1 MAGTLQNHATV
12 TPINDKVKCLCRYK
26 QEIYYFSS
34 MGLIYRSL
42 DNGVNFSYF
51 LDAEF
56 VNLSMGMR
64 VNANYIV
71 ILGGNYVT
79 IFNKITKR
87 QIKRISINITY
98 GYEYESKMTI
108 LDDYF
113 IIGDYVIEL
122 KTGTLKTCSWI
133 DAFTA
138 VQDGTIIHSYY
149 RSLSVETIDT
159 SLKYTVKVHEITYD
173 FVNGTIKDSIIKT
186 KYITLP
192 STLSAYFTML
202 SDSIVFVRQGTSFY
216 FYNLDTETF
225 MSDLIIQD
233 PEYYNA
239 YLNNIGS
246 GIVLCSVNNNGI
258 YTYNLYC
265 GKTCLYE
272 CESTKTDVY
281 TPIESTDDEYMSIY
295 NPSTNEIITIKIAQL
310 KESNVFSICEFVTD
324 DKTAYLKIKE
334 NVINGGIYNIP
345 IKEKVYYGSKLQI
358 NENIK
363 TYINQNKDIILKEK
377 IIDYTHAN
385 NKISSWERVK
395 LKPGEFIVE
404 TKKIRLEEKVDPP
417 YNKNL
422 SIKEVIKQ
430 KQQPIITIESLSGKY
445 TIDEYNAFSEPA
457 IVSMNYT
464 IKSSYVLAGPRAIYD
479 KITSGD
485 ADYKSYPYKASF
497 SLPYSGKTRY
507 LLINNNVKK
516 EHIDEYVK
524 YGAILYMETKTSISK
539 LSSNDFKVYD
549 TKSRKYIPYL
559 NIKTYNNAQY
569 YVYPL
574 PNIQLDLEITVSDY
588 SLITMQK
595 NSVKLMTSDS
605 GDDLLNINENITAFS
620 RRIRNKEDIYKSLS
634 FKYNGDY
641 LDQPVHIPL
650 DSGAKV
656 QLNSTLGKNTKCFF
670 DIGYDDACEYD
681 FSIGLHYYG
690 GEKTIRIKN
699 ENLTEYTVIYLGSN
713 NKKIE
718 KISRAKGFILEF
730 EDFIDSFTISNRMNS
745 TSFDC
750 SHVYFFN
757 VSSENFTEFGTES
770 LFMSEAIETQAAEL
784 DIKEKIID
792 YIPGYRCLSNI
803 GEDIYKQGTKFG
815 NGEIKISEYAD
826 GLHGKVLFPRVRE
839 NIPVY
844 DVDDDYIFNDLYKV
858 DYKYYYEYIKY
869 GAGYYEIIPVPFSIK
884 YKMYKN
890 EAYFVKVNKNNTN
903 ISFHTLYSMK
913 LQSLQDVESID
924 ILIGYDEVELRKVK
938 NHKMVI
944 ENSLIKIQHL
954 TTVDCKYG
962 WNNYEFLSQLSY
974 FVNWRLNQNPPL
986 EYEPDY
992 DKTHRIKY
1000 FGFMLNYKNVKA
1012 FTPSSSDIRN
1022 EEKIADLAIP
1032 KKYDNLNPRLIEASK
1047 DKECFEFRDV
1057 FAYKKSVNLHKEE
1070 MILEKVV
1077 NGISDEL
1084 RGVFFPNLDYGK
1096 PITIWNEQECIEILN
1111 ATSLHTTYFSPR
1123 RVYIVTNKPITSVY
1137 GLKLEYDLSLIKND
1151 HGWDSVWGAKEKIYN
1166 YTGYENHYRE
1176 VDGKYYYDFS
1186 LYEMNGG
1193 AVDDRISSLFVGF
1206 NSKENV
1212 GENFKSYSVI
1222 IYECTVWLNGY
1233 MKNEK
1238 IKCVDHVY
1246 AYLPSANCY
1255 LYEKIIQP
1263 AANLPVKEF
1272 YTKDR
1277 GGTRILS
1284 MTERIIRPNDK
1295 IGNKSLNTKENV
1307 KPFRYHRDLD
1317 VTELVPC
1324 EPIKDGIW
1332 IYENT
1337 IKDTKTDV
1345 PIKEKVVNIKKGKD
1359 AKVMVE
1365 IVKH

>member
-1 MAGTLQNHATV
+1 MAGTLQNHVTV
-12 TPINDKVKCLCRYK
+12 TPINDKVAGLCRYE
-26 QEIYYFSS
+26 QEVYYISS

-42 DNGVNFSYF
+42 DNGVKFSYL
-51 LDAEF
+51 LDAQF
-56 VNLSMGMR
+56 AYLSMGIR

-71 ILGGNYVT
+71 LIGNKNVV
-79 IFNKITKR
+79 IFNKTTKR
-87 QIKRISINITY
+87 QIKSINTGITY
-98 GYEYESKMTI
+98 DYGYESKMTI

-113 IIGDYVIEL
+113 IIGNDVIEL
-122 KTGTLKTCSWI
+122 KTGTFKTCSWMN
-133 DAFTA
+133 AFTA

-149 RSLSVETIDT
+149 QSLSVETIDT
-159 SLKYTVKVHEITYD
+159 SLKYTVKVHEIIYD
-173 FVNGTIKDSIIKT
+173 FVAGTKKDSIIKT

-192 STLSAYFTML
+192 STLTPYFMML
-202 SDSIVFVRQGTSFY
+202 SDSIIFIKQGTSFY

-225 MSDLIIQD
+225 MSNLIVQD
-233 PEYYNA
+233 SGYYNA

-246 GIVLCSVNNNGI
+246 GILLCSVNNNGI

-272 CESTKTDVY
+272 CESTKTDIY
-281 TPIESTDDEYMSIY
+281 TPIQSADDEYMSIY
-295 NPSTNEIITIKIAQL
+295 NPSTSEIITIKIAQL

-334 NVINGGIYNIP
+334 DINNGGIYNIP
-345 IKEKVYYGSKLQI
+345 IKEKVCYGSELKI

-404 TKKIRLEEKVDPP
+404 TKKIKLEEIIDPP

-430 KQQPIITIESLSGKY
+430 KQEPIITIESLSGRY
-445 TIDEYNAFSEPA
+445 TIDEYNAFSEPT

-464 IKSSYVLAGPRAIYD
+464 INSSYVLAGPRAIYD

-516 EHIDEYVK
+516 EHIDEYIK
-524 YGAILYMETKTSISK
+524 YGAFLYQKTKTSTSK

-549 TKSRKYIPYL
+549 AKSRKYIPYL

-569 YVYPL
+569 YVYLL
-574 PNIQLDLEITVSDY
+574 PNTQLDLEITVSDY
-588 SLITMQK
+588 SFITMQK
-595 NSVKLMTSDS
+595 DSVKLMTTDS

-620 RRIRNKEDIYKSLS
+620 KRIRSKEDIYKSLS
-634 FKYNGDY
+634 FKYNGDC
-641 LDQPVHIPL
+641 LDQPVHIPV

-670 DIGYDDACEYD
+670 DIGYDDDCEYD
-681 FSIGLHYYG
+681 FVIGLHYYG
-690 GEKTIRIKN
+690 GEKTIQIKN
-699 ENLTEYTVIYLGSN
+699 ENLIEYTVIYLGNN

-745 TSFDC
+745 TTFDC
-750 SHVYFFN
+750 SHVYFFDIFN
-757 VSSENFTEFGTES
+757 ENFTEFGTES

-803 GEDIYKQGTKFG
+803 SESIYKQGTKFG
-815 NGEIKISEYAD
+815 NKEIKISEYAD
-826 GLHGKVLFPRVRE
+826 GLHGNVLFSRVRE

-844 DVDDDYIFNDLYKV
+844 DMDDDYIFNDLYKV
-858 DYKYYYEYIKY
+858 DFKYYYKY
-869 GAGYYEIIPVPFSIK
+869 KDSGAGYYEIIPVPFSTK

-890 EAYFVKVNKNNTN
+890 EAYFVKVNKDNTTIDVN
-903 ISFHTLYSMK
+903 TLYSMK

-924 ILIGYDEVELRKVK
+924 ILIGYDEVEPRKVK
-938 NHKMVI
+938 NHKAVV
-944 ENSLIKIQHL
+944 ENSLIKIHKL

-974 FVNWRLNQNPPL
+974 FVNRQLDL
-986 EYEPDY
+986 KSIDY
-992 DKTHRIKY
+992 DKDYNKTHRIKY
-1000 FGFMLNYKNVKA
+1000 FGFMLNYRNAMA
-1012 FTPSSSDIRN
+1012 FTVDSYDIRN
-1022 EEKIADLAIP
+1022 EEKITDNDIP
-1032 KKYDNLNPRLIEASK
+1032 KKYNNLNPKIIEATN
-1047 DKECFEFRDV
+1047 DKECFEFRDF
-1057 FAYKKSVNLHKEE
+1057 FAYKKSLKQY
-1070 MILEKVV
+1070 ILQTIYEKVV
-1077 NGISDEL
+1077 IGESDEL
-1084 RGVFFPNLDYGK
+1084 RGVFYPNLDYNK

-1111 ATSLHTTYFSPR
+1111 AASLKTDYFSPR

-1137 GLKLEYDLSLIKND
+1137 GYKMEQGFSWVGND
-1151 HGWDSVWGAKEKIYN
+1151 HIWGWQEKIYN

-1186 LYEMNGG
+1186 LYEENGG
-1193 AVDDRISSLFVGF
+1193 AVDDRISKLFVGF

-1212 GENFKSYSVI
+1212 GENFKSYKVI
-1222 IYECTVWLNGY
+1222 IYECVVWLNGY

-1359 AKVMVE
+1359 AKVMIE

>member
-12 TPINDKVKCLCRYK
+12 TPINDKVYGLCRYK
-26 QEIYYFSS
+26 QEVYYISS
-34 MGLIYRSL
+34 IGLIYRSL

-51 LDAEF
+51 LDAEYAAYP
-56 VNLSMGMR
+56 SMGMR

-71 ILGGNYVT
+71 VLGSNRVI
-79 IFNKITKR
+79 IFNKTTKR
-87 QIKRISINITY
+87 QIKSINMNIKY
-98 GYEYESKMTI
+98 DYAYESRMII

-113 IIGDYVIEL
+113 IVGDYVIEL

-133 DAFTA
+133 EAFTA

-149 RSLSVETIDT
+149 QSLSVETTDT
-159 SLKYTVKVHEITYD
+159 SAKYTVKVHEIIYD
-173 FVNGTIKDSIIKT
+173 FVTGTKKDSIIKT

-192 STLSAYFTML
+192 STSRAYFTML

-233 PEYYNA
+233 PRYYNA
-239 YLNNIGS
+239 YLNNTGC

-272 CESTKTDVY
+272 CESTKTNVY

-295 NPSTNEIITIKIAQL
+295 NPSTNEIITIKIAQI
-310 KESNVFSICEFVTD
+310 KGSNVFSICEFVTD

-334 NVINGGIYNIP
+334 DINNGGIYNIP
-345 IKEKVYYGSKLQI
+345 IKEKVCYGSELQI

-377 IIDYTHAN
+377 TIDYTHEKN
-385 NKISSWERVK
+385 EISSWERVK
-395 LKPGEFIVE
+395 LKPGEFIAE
-404 TKKIRLEEKVDPP
+404 TKKIGLKEIIDPP
-417 YNKNL
+417 YNTNL
-422 SIKEVIKQ
+422 SIEEVIKQ
-430 KQQPIITIESLSGKY
+430 KQQPITTVETLSGRY
-445 TIDEYNAFSEPA
+445 TIDEYNAFSEPT

-464 IKSSYVLAGPRAIYD
+464 INSSYVLAGPRAIYD

-485 ADYKSYPYKASF
+485 ADYQSYPYKASF

-516 EHIDEYVK
+516 EHIDEYTK
-524 YGAILYMETKTSISK
+524 YGAFLYKEINTSLSK

-549 TKSRKYIPYL
+549 AKSRKYIPYL

-569 YVYPL
+569 YAYLL
-574 PNIQLDLEITVSDY
+574 PNTQLDLEITVSDY
-588 SLITMQK
+588 SFITMQK
-595 NSVKLMTSDS
+595 DSVKLMTTDS
-605 GDDLLNINENITAFS
+605 GSDLLNLNENITAFS
-620 RRIRNKEDIYKSLS
+620 KRIINKEDIYKSLS
-634 FKYNGDY
+634 FKYNGDCI
-641 LDQPVHIPL
+641 DQPVHIPL

-670 DIGYDDACEYD
+670 DIGYDDACEYE

-690 GEKTIRIKN
+690 GDKVIRIKN
-699 ENLTEYTVIYLGSN
+699 ENLVEYTVIYFGINN
-713 NKKIE
+713 NKNKIE
-718 KISRAKGFILEF
+718 KIGRAKGFILEF

-745 TSFDC
+745 TAFDC
-750 SHVYFFN
+750 SHVYFFDIFN
-757 VSSENFTEFGTES
+757 ENFAEFGTES
-770 LFMSEAIETQAAEL
+770 LFMSETIETQAAEL
-784 DIKEKIID
+784 DIKEEIID

-803 GEDIYKQGTKFG
+803 SEDIYKQGTNFC
-815 NGEIKISEYAD
+815 NGKIKISEYAD
-826 GLHGKVLFPRVRE
+826 GLHDKLLSLRVRE

-844 DVDDDYIFNDLYKV
+844 DTRDNYIFSDLYKV
-858 DYKYYYEYIKY
+858 NFKYYYKY
-869 GAGYYEIIPVPFSIK
+869 KDDGAAYYEIMSGVIASAK

-890 EAYFVKVNKNNTN
+890 EAFFVKVNKGNNKN
-903 ISFHTLYSMK
+903 IIDFETLYSMK

-924 ILIGYDEVELRKVK
+924 ILIGYDETKPRKANVK
-938 NHKMVI
+938 N
-944 ENSLIKIQHL
+944 SFIKIHHL
-954 TTVDCKYG
+954 TTVHCKYG
-962 WNNYEFLSQLSY
+962 WNNYEFLSQLCY
-974 FVNWRLNQNPPL
+974 FVNWQLDHKFWDDPEHN
-986 EYEPDY
+986 
-992 DKTHRIKY
+992 KTHRIKY
-1000 FGFMLNYKNVKA
+1000 FGFMLNYYNAVP
-1012 FTPSSSDIRN
+1012 FTPTSSDI
-1022 EEKIADLAIP
+1022 EKEDKNTDYYIP
-1032 KKYDNLNPRLIEASK
+1032 KKYDNPNPRLIEASK
-1047 DKECFEFRDV
+1047 DKECFEFKDF
-1057 FAYKKSVNLHKEE
+1057 FAYKKSKGCYDEKRICEE
-1070 MILEKVV
+1070 VV
-1077 NGISDEL
+1077 VRESDEL
-1084 RGVFFPNLDYGK
+1084 RGVFYPEMGYGK
-1096 PITIWNEQECIEILN
+1096 PRKIWNEKECIEILN
-1111 ATSLHTTYFSPR
+1111 SFQAHADCFSPR

-1137 GLKLEYDLSLIKND
+1137 GSIVLSNYRD
-1151 HGWDSVWGAKEKIYN
+1151 EDGFWGRKEVIYN

-1186 LYEMNGG
+1186 LYDKNGG
-1193 AVDDRISSLFVGF
+1193 AADDNISSLFVGF

-1222 IYECTVWLNGY
+1222 IYECAVWLNGY
-1233 MKNEK
+1233 MKNKK

-1246 AYLPSANCY
+1246 ACLPSANCY

-1272 YTKDR
+1272 YTKER

-1284 MTERIIRPNDK
+1284 MAERIIRPNDK
-1295 IGNKSLNTKENV
+1295 FGNKSLNTKENV

-1332 IYENT
+1332 IYENA
-1337 IKDTKTDV
+1337 IKDIKTDV